1 MCKKAIYAHLWQRQQ
16 RGNVMNRYATLGN
29 ALKGVLRIG
38 ETSVVLAGTGISWL
52 RGNRPATPRLVRQT
66 FERLGATYVKLG
78 QFVASSPSLFPADYV
93 NEFQHCLDK
102 TKALPFKDIKKVL
115 ESELKQ
121 PLDSI
126 FSFIDEVPLASAS
139 IAQVHAATLVTGE
152 SVVIKVQKPGVEN
165 ILLTDLNFI
174 YWSTRIFERLFPK
187 IKFASLSAI
196 VSEIQACM
204 MEEVDFY
211 KEAENV
217 RQFNE
222 FLKATSNPLAI
233 APLTYAHASSLR
245 VLTMERFYGV
255 PLTDL
260 ETIKKYAK
268 DPAATLVGAMNTWF
282 SSLMFCESFHADLHA
297 GNLMVLTDGRIGF
310 IDFGIV
316 GRIDPSTWTATT
328 TFMESIGEGDFEK
341 MAESMVGIGMT
352 HHKVNIPDLAK
363 DLQVIYQAFTV
374 VDPTSVLNGAV
385 NDSEINQLM
394 LEIVAVG
401 EKHGIRF
408 PRAFALLFKQILY
421 FDRYI
426 KILAPDMELF
436 NDDRLQMFGKPNE
449 KIGRA
454 HV

>member
-1 MCKKAIYAHLWQRQQ
+1 MWENDGMCKKAIYAHLWQRQQ

-341 MAESMVGIGMT
+341 TAE
-352 HHKVNIPDLAK
+352 
-363 DLQVIYQAFTV
+363 
-374 VDPTSVLNGAV
+374 
-385 NDSEINQLM
+385 
-394 LEIVAVG
+394 
-401 EKHGIRF
+401 
-408 PRAFALLFKQILY
+408 
-421 FDRYI
+421 
-426 KILAPDMELF
+426 
-436 NDDRLQMFGKPNE
+436 
-449 KIGRA
+449 IGRA

>member
-1 MCKKAIYAHLWQRQQ
+1 
-16 RGNVMNRYATLGN
+16 MNRYATFGN
-29 ALKGVLRIG
+29 ALKGIVRIG
-38 ETSVVLAGTGISWL
+38 TTTAILTSTGISWL
-52 RGNRPATPRLVRQT
+52 RGDRPPTPRLVRQT
-66 FERLGATYVKLG
+66 FEKLGATYVKLG
-78 QFVASSPSLFPADYV
+78 QFVASSPSLFPPEYV
-93 NEFQHCLDK
+93 NEFQYCLDK
-102 TKALPFKDIKKVL
+102 TQALPFKYIRRVI
-115 ESELKQ
+115 EQELKQ
-121 PLDSI
+121 PLEKV
-126 FSFIDEVPLASAS
+126 FATIDETPLASAS
-139 IAQVHAATLVTGE
+139 IAQVHAATLITGE
-152 SVVIKVQKPGVEN
+152 SVVVKVQKPDVEN

-174 YWSTRIFERLFPK
+174 YWATRIFERLFPK

-211 KEAENV
+211 KEAENIK
-217 RQFNE
+217 QFNE
-222 FLKATSNPLAI
+222 FLKATNNPLAI
-233 APLTYAHASSLR
+233 APQVYPQASSLR

-260 ETIKKYAK
+260 ETIKRYAK
-268 DPAATLVGAMNTWF
+268 DPANTLINAMNTWF

-316 GRIDPSTWTATT
+316 GRVNPDTWTAMMA
-328 TFMESIGEGDFEK
+328 FMESIGTGNFEQ
-341 MAESMVGIGMT
+341 MADSMMRIGMT
-352 HHKVNIPDLAK
+352 SQKVNINDLAK
-363 DLQVIYQAFTV
+363 DLELIYQSFTV

-385 NDSEINQLM
+385 NDNEINQLM
-394 LEIVAVG
+394 LEVVAVG

-436 NDDRLQMFGKPNE
+436 NDNRLQMFGSLENLSDNKP
-449 KIGRA
+449 KPRVL
-454 HV
+454 H

>member
-1 MCKKAIYAHLWQRQQ
+1 
-16 RGNVMNRYATLGN
+16 MNRYATFGN
-29 ALKGVLRIG
+29 ALKGIVRIG
-38 ETSVVLAGTGISWL
+38 ETTAILTTTGLSWL
-52 RGNRPATPRLVRQT
+52 RGNRPPTPRLVRQT

-78 QFVASSPSLFPADYV
+78 QFVASSPSLFPPEYV
-93 NEFQHCLDK
+93 NEFQYCLDK
-102 TKALPFKDIKKVL
+102 TQALPFKYIRQVI
-115 ESELKQ
+115 EEELKQ
-121 PLDSI
+121 PLDKV
-126 FSFIDEVPLASAS
+126 FATIDETPLASAS
-139 IAQVHAATLVTGE
+139 IAQVHAATLITGE
-152 SVVIKVQKPGVEN
+152 SVVIKVQKPDVKN

-174 YWSTRIFERLFPK
+174 YWATRIFERLFPK

-196 VSEIQACM
+196 VSEIQECM

-211 KEAENV
+211 KEAENIK
-217 RQFNE
+217 QFNE
-222 FLKATSNPLAI
+222 FLKATNNPLAI
-233 APLTYAHASSLR
+233 APQVYPQASSLR

-260 ETIKKYAK
+260 ETIKRYAK
-268 DPAATLVGAMNTWF
+268 DPANTLINAMNTWF

-316 GRIDPSTWTATT
+316 GRVKPDTWSATMA
-328 TFMESIGEGDFEK
+328 FMESIGTGDFEK
-341 MAESMVGIGMT
+341 MADSMMKIGMT
-352 HHKVNIPDLAK
+352 SQKVNTTDLAK
-363 DLQVIYQAFTV
+363 DLEVIYQAFTV

-385 NDSEINQLM
+385 NDNEINQLM

-436 NDDRLQMFGKPNE
+436 NDDRLQMFGSLEDLSQQKPVN
-449 KIGRA
+449 RVL
-454 HV
+454 H

>member
-1 MCKKAIYAHLWQRQQ
+1 M
-16 RGNVMNRYATLGN
+16 
-29 ALKGVLRIG
+29 
-38 ETSVVLAGTGISWL
+38 
-52 RGNRPATPRLVRQT
+52 
-66 FERLGATYVKLG
+66 
-78 QFVASSPSLFPADYV
+78 
-93 NEFQHCLDK
+93 
-102 TKALPFKDIKKVL
+102 
-115 ESELKQ
+115 
-121 PLDSI
+121 
-126 FSFIDEVPLASAS
+126 
-139 IAQVHAATLVTGE
+139 VTGE
-152 SVVIKVQKPGVEN
+152 SVVIKVQKPDVEN

-174 YWSTRIFERLFPK
+174 YWATRIFERVFPK

-211 KEAENV
+211 KEAENIK
-217 RQFNE
+217 QFNE

-233 APLTYAHASSLR
+233 APQVYPQASSLR

-260 ETIKKYAK
+260 DTIKKYAR

-316 GRIDPSTWTATT
+316 GRIDPKTWTATT
-328 TFMESIGEGDFEK
+328 TFMESIGEGNFEK
-341 MAESMVGIGMT
+341 MAESMLHIGMT
-352 HHKVNIPDLAK
+352 SKQVDIVALGK
-363 DLQVIYQAFTV
+363 DLEVIYQAFTV
-374 VDPTSVLNGAV
+374 VDPASVLNGAV
-385 NDSEINQLM
+385 NDNEINQLM

-436 NDDRLQMFGKPNE
+436 NDDRLQLFGKLEEMNKPQP
-449 KIGRA
+449 RVL
-454 HV
+454 H

>member
-1 MCKKAIYAHLWQRQQ
+1 
-16 RGNVMNRYATLGN
+16 MNRYATFGN
-29 ALKGVLRIG
+29 ALKGIVRIG
-38 ETSVVLAGTGISWL
+38 ETSAILATTGISWL
-52 RGNRPATPRLVRQT
+52 RGDRPPTPRLVRQT
-66 FERLGATYVKLG
+66 FEKLGATYVKLG

-93 NEFQHCLDK
+93 NEFQNCLDK
-102 TKALPFKDIKKVL
+102 TPPLPFKYIRRVL
-115 ESELKQ
+115 EKELNL
-121 PLDSI
+121 PLESI
-126 FSFIDEVPLASAS
+126 FSFIDETPLASAS
-139 IAQVHAATLVTGE
+139 IAQVHAATLVSGE
-152 SVVIKVQKPGVEN
+152 SVVIKVQKPDVEN

-174 YWSTRIFERLFPK
+174 YWATRIFERLFPK
-187 IKFASLSAI
+187 VKFASLSAI

-211 KEAENV
+211 KEADNIK
-217 RQFNE
+217 QFNE

-233 APLTYAHASSLR
+233 APQVYPQASSLR

-260 ETIKKYAK
+260 DTIKKYAR

-316 GRIDPSTWTATT
+316 GRIDPKTWTATT
-328 TFMESIGEGDFEK
+328 TFMESIGEGNFEK
-341 MAESMVGIGMT
+341 MAESMMLIGMT
-352 HHKVNIPDLAK
+352 NKQVDIVALGK
-363 DLQVIYQAFTV
+363 DLEVIYQAFTV
-374 VDPTSVLNGAV
+374 VDPASVLNGAV
-385 NDSEINQLM
+385 NDNEINQLM

-436 NDDRLQMFGKPNE
+436 NDDRLQMFGKLEEMNKP
-449 KIGRA
+449 KPRVL
-454 HV
+454 H

>member
-1 MCKKAIYAHLWQRQQ
+1 
-16 RGNVMNRYATLGN
+16 MNRYATFGN

-38 ETSVVLAGTGISWL
+38 ETSAVLATTGVGWL
-52 RGNRPATPRLVRQT
+52 RGNRPPIPRLVRQT
-66 FERLGATYVKLG
+66 FEKLGATYVKLG
-78 QFVASSPSLFPADYV
+78 QFVASSPSLFPAEYV

-102 TKALPFKDIKKVL
+102 TKPLPYKYIEQVL
-115 ESELKQ
+115 QDELKK
-121 PLDSI
+121 PLDQI
-126 FSFIDEVPLASAS
+126 FSHIDETPLASAS

-174 YWSTRIFERLFPK
+174 YWAARIFERLFPK

-211 KEAENV
+211 KEADNI

-222 FLKATSNPLAI
+222 FLKSTNNPLAI
-233 APLTYAHASSLR
+233 APQVYPQASSLR

-260 ETIKKYAK
+260 DTIKRYAR
-268 DPAATLVGAMNTWF
+268 DPATTLVGAMNTWF

-316 GRIDPSTWTATT
+316 GRIKPETWTATMA
-328 TFMESIGEGDFEK
+328 FMESISEGNFNK
-341 MAESMVGIGMT
+341 MADAMMHIGMT
-352 HHKVNIPDLAK
+352 HHKVNTDDLAK

-374 VDPTSVLNGAV
+374 VDPTHVLNGAV
-385 NDSEINQLM
+385 NDNEINQLM

-436 NDDRLQMFGKPNE
+436 NDDRLQMFGKPSPSTPR
-449 KIGRA
+449 IL
-454 HV
+454 H

>member
-1 MCKKAIYAHLWQRQQ
+1 
-16 RGNVMNRYATLGN
+16 MNRYATFGN
-29 ALKGVLRIG
+29 ALKGIVRIG
-38 ETSVVLAGTGISWL
+38 ETSAILATTGISWL
-52 RGNRPATPRLVRQT
+52 RGDRPPTPRLVRQT
-66 FERLGATYVKLG
+66 FEKLGATYVKLG

-93 NEFQHCLDK
+93 NEFQNCLDK
-102 TKALPFKDIKKVL
+102 TPPLPFKYIRRVL
-115 ESELKQ
+115 EKELNQ
-121 PLDSI
+121 PLKSI
-126 FSFIDEVPLASAS
+126 FSFIDETPLASAS
-139 IAQVHAATLVTGE
+139 IAQVHAATLVSGE
-152 SVVIKVQKPGVEN
+152 SVVIKVQKPDVEN

-174 YWSTRIFERLFPK
+174 YWATRIFERLFPK
-187 IKFASLSAI
+187 VKFASLSAI

-211 KEAENV
+211 KEADNIK
-217 RQFNE
+217 QFNE

-233 APLTYAHASSLR
+233 APQVYPQASSLR

-260 ETIKKYAK
+260 DTIKKYAR

-316 GRIDPSTWTATT
+316 GRIDPKTWTATT
-328 TFMESIGEGDFEK
+328 TFMESIGEGNFEK
-341 MAESMVGIGMT
+341 MAESMMLIGMT
-352 HHKVNIPDLAK
+352 NKQVDIVALGK
-363 DLQVIYQAFTV
+363 DLEVIYQAFTV
-374 VDPTSVLNGAV
+374 VDPASVLNGAV
-385 NDSEINQLM
+385 NDNEINQLM

-436 NDDRLQMFGKPNE
+436 NDDRLQMFGKLEEMNKP
-449 KIGRA
+449 KPRVL
-454 HV
+454 H

>member
-1 MCKKAIYAHLWQRQQ
+1 
-16 RGNVMNRYATLGN
+16 MNRYATFGN
-29 ALKGVLRIG
+29 ALKGIVRIG
-38 ETSVVLAGTGISWL
+38 ETSAILATTGISWL
-52 RGNRPATPRLVRQT
+52 GGDRPPTPRLVRQT
-66 FERLGATYVKLG
+66 FEKLGATYVKLG

-102 TKALPFKDIKKVL
+102 TKPLPYKYIRRVL
-115 ESELKQ
+115 EKELKQ
-121 PLDSI
+121 PLESI
-126 FSFIDEVPLASAS
+126 FSFIDESPLASAS

-152 SVVIKVQKPGVEN
+152 SVVVKVQKPDVEN

-174 YWSTRIFERLFPK
+174 YWATRIFERIFPK

-211 KEAENV
+211 KESDNIT
-217 RQFNE
+217 QFNE
-222 FLKATSNPLAI
+222 FLKATNNPLAI
-233 APLTYAHASSLR
+233 APQVYPHASSLR

-260 ETIKKYAK
+260 DTIKKYAR

-316 GRIDPSTWTATT
+316 GRIDPKTWTATT
-328 TFMESIGEGDFEK
+328 TFMESIGEGNFEK
-341 MAESMVGIGMT
+341 MAESMMLIGMT
-352 HHKVNIPDLAK
+352 NTQVDIKALAK
-363 DLQVIYQAFTV
+363 DLEVIYQAFTV
-374 VDPTSVLNGAV
+374 VDPVSVLNGAV
-385 NDSEINQLM
+385 NDNEINQLM

-436 NDDRLQMFGKPNE
+436 NDDRLQLFGKLEDKSKP
-449 KIGRA
+449 KSRVL
-454 HV
+454 H

>member
-1 MCKKAIYAHLWQRQQ
+1 
-16 RGNVMNRYATLGN
+16 MNRYATFGN
-29 ALKGVLRIG
+29 ALKGIVRIG
-38 ETSVVLAGTGISWL
+38 ETSAILATTGISWL
-52 RGNRPATPRLVRQT
+52 RGDRPPTPRLVRQT
-66 FERLGATYVKLG
+66 FEKLGATYVKLG

-93 NEFQHCLDK
+93 NEFQNCLDK
-102 TKALPFKDIKKVL
+102 TPPLPFKYIRRVL
-115 ESELKQ
+115 EKELNQ
-121 PLDSI
+121 PLENI
-126 FSFIDEVPLASAS
+126 FSFIDETPLASAS
-139 IAQVHAATLVTGE
+139 IAQVHAATLVSGE
-152 SVVIKVQKPGVEN
+152 SVVIKVQKPDVEN

-174 YWSTRIFERLFPK
+174 YWATRIFERVFPK
-187 IKFASLSAI
+187 VKFASLSAI

-211 KEAENV
+211 KEADNIK
-217 RQFNE
+217 QFNE
-222 FLKATSNPLAI
+222 FLKATNNPLAI
-233 APLTYAHASSLR
+233 APQVYPHASSLR

-260 ETIKKYAK
+260 DTIKKYAR

-316 GRIDPSTWTATT
+316 GRIDPKTWTATT
-328 TFMESIGEGDFEK
+328 TFMESIGEGNFEK
-341 MAESMVGIGMT
+341 MAESMMLIGMT
-352 HHKVNIPDLAK
+352 NKQVDIVALGK
-363 DLQVIYQAFTV
+363 DLEVIYQAFTV
-374 VDPTSVLNGAV
+374 VDPASVLNGAV
-385 NDSEINQLM
+385 NDNEINQLM

-436 NDDRLQMFGKPNE
+436 NDDRLQMFGKLEEMNKP
-449 KIGRA
+449 KPRVL
-454 HV
+454 H

>member
-1 MCKKAIYAHLWQRQQ
+1 
-16 RGNVMNRYATLGN
+16 MNRYATFAN
-29 ALKGVLRIG
+29 ALKGIVRIG
-38 ETSVVLAGTGISWL
+38 ETSAILATTGISWL
-52 RGNRPATPRLVRQT
+52 RGDRPPTPRLVRQT
-66 FERLGATYVKLG
+66 FEKLGATYVKLG

-93 NEFQHCLDK
+93 NEFQNCLDK
-102 TKALPFKDIKKVL
+102 TPPLPFKYIRRVL
-115 ESELKQ
+115 EKELNQ
-121 PLDSI
+121 PLEKI
-126 FSFIDEVPLASAS
+126 FSFIDETPLASAS
-139 IAQVHAATLVTGE
+139 IAQVHAATLVSGE
-152 SVVIKVQKPGVEN
+152 SVVIKVQKPDVEN

-174 YWSTRIFERLFPK
+174 YWATRIFERLFPK

-211 KEAENV
+211 KEADNIK
-217 RQFNE
+217 QFNE

-233 APLTYAHASSLR
+233 APQVYPQASSLR

-260 ETIKKYAK
+260 DTIKKYAR

-316 GRIDPSTWTATT
+316 GRIDPKTWTATT
-328 TFMESIGEGDFEK
+328 TFMESIGEGNFEK
-341 MAESMVGIGMT
+341 MAESMLHIGMT
-352 HHKVNIPDLAK
+352 SKQVDIVALGK
-363 DLQVIYQAFTV
+363 DLEVIYQAFTV
-374 VDPTSVLNGAV
+374 VDPASVLNGAV
-385 NDSEINQLM
+385 NDNEINQLM

-436 NDDRLQMFGKPNE
+436 NDDRLQLFGKLEEMNKPQP
-449 KIGRA
+449 RVL
-454 HV
+454 H

>member
-1 MCKKAIYAHLWQRQQ
+1 
-16 RGNVMNRYATLGN
+16 MNRYATFGN
-29 ALKGVLRIG
+29 ALKGMLRIG
-38 ETSVVLAGTGISWL
+38 ETSFVLAGTGINWL

-93 NEFQHCLDK
+93 NEFQYCLDK
-102 TKALPFKDIKKVL
+102 TKALPYHEIRQVL
-115 ESELKQ
+115 ERELKQ

-139 IAQVHAATLVTGE
+139 IAQVHAATLITGE

-174 YWSTRIFERLFPK
+174 YWATRIFERLFPK

-211 KEAENV
+211 KEADNI
-217 RQFNE
+217 RQFNA
-222 FLKATSNPLAI
+222 FLQSTNNPLAI
-233 APLTYAHASSLR
+233 APQVYPQASSLR

-260 ETIKKYAK
+260 ETIKKYAR

-316 GRIDPSTWTATT
+316 GRIDPEVWTATMS
-328 TFMESIGEGDFEK
+328 FMESIGTGDFER
-341 MAESMVGIGMT
+341 MAEAMVQIGMT
-352 HHKVNIPDLAK
+352 HHQVNTVELAK
-363 DLQVIYQAFTV
+363 DLQVMYQAFTV
-374 VDPTSVLNGAV
+374 VDPTHVLNGAV
-385 NDSEINQLM
+385 NDNEINQLM
-394 LEIVAVG
+394 LEIVAIG

-436 NDDRLQMFGKPNE
+436 NDDRLQLFGKPTPPTP
-449 KIGRA
+449 RTL
-454 HV
+454 H

>member
-1 MCKKAIYAHLWQRQQ
+1 
-16 RGNVMNRYATLGN
+16 MNRYATFGN
-29 ALKGVLRIG
+29 ALKGIVRIG
-38 ETSVVLAGTGISWL
+38 ETSAILATTGISWL
-52 RGNRPATPRLVRQT
+52 RGDRPPTPRLVRQT
-66 FERLGATYVKLG
+66 FEKLGATYVKLG

-102 TKALPFKDIKKVL
+102 TKPLPYKYIRRVL
-115 ESELKQ
+115 EQELKQ
-121 PLDSI
+121 PLESI
-126 FSFIDEVPLASAS
+126 FSFIDESPLASAS

-152 SVVIKVQKPGVEN
+152 SVVVKVQKPDVEN

-174 YWSTRIFERLFPK
+174 YWATRIFERIFPK

-211 KEAENV
+211 KEADNIK
-217 RQFNE
+217 QFNE
-222 FLKATSNPLAI
+222 FLKATNNPLAI
-233 APLTYAHASSLR
+233 APQVYPHASSLR
-245 VLTMERFYGV
+245 VLTMERIYGV

-260 ETIKKYAK
+260 DTIKKYAR

-316 GRIDPSTWTATT
+316 GRIDPKTWTATT
-328 TFMESIGEGDFEK
+328 TFMESIGEGNFEK
-341 MAESMVGIGMT
+341 MAESMMLIGMT
-352 HHKVNIPDLAK
+352 NTQVDIKALAK
-363 DLQVIYQAFTV
+363 DLEVIYQAFTV
-374 VDPTSVLNGAV
+374 VDPASVLNGAV
-385 NDSEINQLM
+385 NDNEINQLM

-436 NDDRLQMFGKPNE
+436 NDDRLQMFGKLEDKSKP
-449 KIGRA
+449 KSRVL
-454 HV
+454 H